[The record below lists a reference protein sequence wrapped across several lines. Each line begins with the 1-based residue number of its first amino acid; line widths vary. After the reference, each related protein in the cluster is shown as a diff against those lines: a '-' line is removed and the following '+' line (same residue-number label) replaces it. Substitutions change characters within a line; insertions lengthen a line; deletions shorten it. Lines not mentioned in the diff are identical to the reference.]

1 MYKLYHYHV
10 KLCVF
15 LLILLHTDCVFRS
28 RPKNL
33 CHPRHGVDSFFGQR
47 SNFCP
52 ARMAGTQPR
61 LNCDFN
67 GHTTVANFREVFA
80 DTGEEDLLLELFQK
94 LEICLRFGDDL
105 RQLVIPSLMTSEP
118 PVGCWTPSTNNS
130 SIVSTGLCLKCH
142 HPVSFSPTFFP
153 RLQIR
158 LYNMWLLNY
167 GLKIQLWQGGLKLVQ
182 TCPGSRR
189 MVEAV
194 VVLANDSFDT
204 HVVVRSHQDDMAAGL
219 ALREVLTQQIY
230 DVAEAVSQGSQV
242 DRQVLGIQST
252 REYSTDGRTP
262 MVHFTIPELRQ
273 ACEERRPPVPVRGI
287 GGATTTEDAIDHLLH
302 IDAMD
307 CVQPTA
313 DQSPASLLDDETMR
327 IIDECVRDNWN
338 RLATE
343 LGFTAQE
350 ILRWN
355 QKASNKN
362 ENMVIILL
370 RHWQRR
376 LTADFPELIAALERS
391 CPVDHRVVAVDAC
404 RKRQRVL
411 RQSVVGGTFPPLGD
425 NRFGHSVQEFDWQL

>member
-1 MYKLYHYHV
+1 
-10 KLCVF
+10 
-15 LLILLHTDCVFRS
+15 
-28 RPKNL
+28 
-33 CHPRHGVDSFFGQR
+33 
-47 SNFCP
+47 
-52 ARMAGTQPR
+52 
-61 LNCDFN
+61 
-67 GHTTVANFREVFA
+67 
-80 DTGEEDLLLELFQK
+80 
-94 LEICLRFGDDL
+94 
-105 RQLVIPSLMTSEP
+105 
-118 PVGCWTPSTNNS
+118 
-130 SIVSTGLCLKCH
+130 
-142 HPVSFSPTFFP
+142 
-153 RLQIR
+153 
-158 LYNMWLLNY
+158 MWLLNY

-242 DRQVLGIQST
+242 DRQVLGNQST
-252 REYSTDGRTP
+252 REYTTDGRTP

-307 CVQPTA
+307 SVQPTA
-313 DQSPASLLDDETMR
+313 DVDQSPASLLDDETMR

-338 RLATE
+338 RLAAE
-343 LGFTAQE
+343 LGCTTQE
-350 ILRWN
+350 MLQWN

-370 RHWQRR
+370 RQWQRR
-376 LTADFPELIAALERS
+376 LTADFPELIEALERS
-391 CPVDHRVVAVDAC
+391 CSANHRIAAVEAC
-404 RKRQRVL
+404 RKRQRAI
-411 RQSVVGGTFPPLGD
+411 RRSMMTVVPSQIADWRNP
-425 NRFGHSVQEFDWQL
+425 SVQAADLWT